1 MRGFINKTT
10 AGQPLSF
17 ARSQVILFLLTAVL
31 VGCGGSDSSERT
43 RVSLTATTKP
53 SYVQTV
59 YGPVHYGPEFGLN
72 MTKEDFVVFQS
83 HATATQSVLSGQ
95 TSILGGSFISHL
107 LLREAGQDFK
117 VFCPF
122 VNLDDFV
129 MVGRNGVSQVEQL
142 FDPDVRVAID
152 SPGGAGGII
161 LNAMLQAAGTGK
173 TVADLP
179 NTRILESSSLRTSVF
194 VANGVDATV
203 LHLAQFKQSASE
215 IPDAVIIA
223 SLYGDVPVFIKEA
236 YAATASWL
244 EENQEFA
251 AAFCA
256 CVLKASRELPQDF
269 DLYVRAVNGFV
280 GEPPDREVLR
290 EIFDLISEYEFWP
303 KNGDLEPETITFM
316 AKLAVK
322 AGVLTEVP
330 DPAEV
335 VDRRPMERALEL
347 LGGKV
352 GLPGESSQTVSKP
365 EL

>member
-1 MRGFINKTT
+1 MRSFFNKTT
-10 AGQPLSF
+10 ARQPLSF
-17 ARSQVILFLLTAVL
+17 VRSLVILFLLPAAL

-53 SYVQTV
+53 SYVATV

-72 MTKEDFVVFQS
+72 MTRDDFVVFQS

-122 VNLDDFV
+122 TNLDDFV
-129 MVGRNGVSQVEQL
+129 IVGRNGVSQVEQL

-152 SPGGAGGII
+152 SPGGAAGII
-161 LNAMLQAAGTGK
+161 LNAMLQAAGIEK
-173 TVADLP
+173 SVADIP
-179 NTRILESSSLRTSVF
+179 NVRILESSSLRTSVF

-215 IPDAVIIA
+215 IPDAMIIA

-236 YAATASWL
+236 YAATGSWL
-244 EENQEFA
+244 EENQELA

-256 CVLKASRELPQDF
+256 SVLKAARELPQDF

-280 GEPPDREVLR
+280 GEPPGREVLR
-290 EIFDLISEYEFWP
+290 EVFDLIREYDFWP
-303 KNGDLEPETITFM
+303 MNGGLEPESIIFM
-316 AKLAVK
+316 AQLAVE
-322 AGVLTEVP
+322 AGVLNGVP

-335 VDRRPMERALEL
+335 VDRRPLERALEL

-352 GLPGESSQTVSKP
+352 GLPGESSPTVSKP